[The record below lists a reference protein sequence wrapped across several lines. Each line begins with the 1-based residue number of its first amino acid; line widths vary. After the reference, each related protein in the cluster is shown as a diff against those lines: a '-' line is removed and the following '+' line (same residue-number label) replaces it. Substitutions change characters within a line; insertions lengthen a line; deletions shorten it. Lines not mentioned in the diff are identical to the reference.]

1 MEGLLP
7 KWLRNW
13 LARLLPSNHSSGDG
27 AVHISRLHG
36 NVTTIT
42 NNIQQVVDTSGLRDE
57 QLELLRSIRKLP
69 GRGES
74 VLNFMDRKYGTRMV
88 VDLRPSE
95 LRVVQ
100 QYVAG
105 AYRRLSKKQGV
116 Q

>member
-57 QLELLRSIRKLP
+57 LGLARLPPCLSTKQLNKW
-69 GRGES
+69 RG
-74 VLNFMDRKYGTRMV
+74 T
-88 VDLRPSE
+88 
-95 LRVVQ
+95 
-100 QYVAG
+100 
-105 AYRRLSKKQGV
+105 
-116 Q
+116 